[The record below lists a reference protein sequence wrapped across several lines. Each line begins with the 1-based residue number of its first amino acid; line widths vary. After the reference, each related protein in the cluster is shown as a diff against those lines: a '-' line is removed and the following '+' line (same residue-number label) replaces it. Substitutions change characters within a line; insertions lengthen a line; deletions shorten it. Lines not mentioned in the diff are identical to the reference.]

1 MIKDSGLPAA
11 PDYQALFEA
20 APDLYLVLRS
30 DLTIVAVSNA
40 YAQATLTRRE
50 DILGRGIFEVFP
62 DNPNEPTATGSRNL
76 RESLERVLKNR
87 KSDSMAV
94 QKYDIQRL
102 EGGFEERFW
111 SPLNTPVL
119 DARGEVVYIIHK
131 VEDVTEFVRLKQ
143 QHRKELESGVEA
155 RERISKAEAEVFQRA
170 QEISEAN
177 RKLRELDRV
186 KTDFFANISHE
197 LRTPLTL
204 ILGPVTRMLAESEPG
219 SMYRRGLETVERNAR
234 LLLKQV
240 NDLLDITKLEAGQLE
255 INYAKSDI
263 THLCRMLAANFEAL
277 ARDKRVAFTVYAS
290 ETLHVQIDEE
300 KVERALL
307 NLLSNAF
314 KFTPVDG
321 SVELCVEREGNEA
334 IIRVADS
341 GPGIPP
347 DARMKVFER
356 FQQLPGTGR
365 TGGTGLG
372 LSIVKEF
379 VTLHRG
385 SVHVEES
392 SLGGAAF
399 VVRLPLYAPED
410 TAVAEQ
416 RVGTRSEPS
425 VVFLAELRDHV
436 ASSTSDEQ
444 RAAHGGLVLIVDDN
458 ADMREHLIGILSQHH
473 RIATA
478 ANGFDGLNKIAEL
491 LPDLVISD
499 VMMPVM
505 TGEEMARRMLDNPSI
520 RDIPVLMLTAKLDE
534 GLKVAMLR
542 QGVRDYLAKP
552 FSADELAAKVAGLV
566 AERRRILA
574 DNAVLVD
581 KLSKSNQDL
590 ERFAYAAAHDLK
602 SPLRAIHNLAGWIV
616 EDSVHLLSAESSQ
629 HLERLRQ
636 QVRRMEKLLDDML
649 DYATIGIGGKA
660 HSLELTDGA
669 SIVRQAVELVAPP
682 DSFEIRLDERLGA
695 MMLKRMPLQQIFVNL
710 IQNAVK
716 HHHRA
721 SGTVEVSL
729 AEDETNFIF
738 SVRDDGP
745 GIPAEFHEHVFAMF
759 QTLKPRASSGGSGI
773 GLALAKKLALS
784 ENGDISVESVP
795 GHGACFRV
803 RWPKKTLS
811 GAIEND
817 IRYA

>member
-1 MIKDSGLPAA
+1 MTKDSGLPAA

-20 APDLYLVLRS
+20 APDLYLVLRN

-50 DILGRGIFEVFP
+50 DILAQGIFDVFP
-62 DNPNEPTATGSRNL
+62 DNPDEPAATGSRNL

-94 QKYDIQRL
+94 QKYDIQRPD
-102 EGGFEERFW
+102 GGFEERFW

-119 DARGEVVYIIHK
+119 DAGGEVVHIIHK

-143 QHRKELESGVEA
+143 QHRKELESGAEA
-155 RERISKAEAEVFQRA
+155 RARISKVEAEIFQRA

-177 RKLRELDRV
+177 RKLRELDRIR
-186 KTDFFANISHE
+186 TDFFANISHE

-204 ILGPVTRMLAESEPG
+204 ILGPVTRMLAEAEPG
-219 SMYRRGLETVERNAR
+219 SMYRRELEIVERNAR

-255 INYAKSDI
+255 INYTKTDI
-263 THLCRMLAANFEAL
+263 AHLCRMLAANFEAL
-277 ARDKRVAFTVYAS
+277 AHDKRMALTVHAP
-290 ETLHVQIDEE
+290 ETQYIEIDED

-321 SVELCVEREGNEA
+321 SVEISVEREGNEA

-356 FQQLPGTGR
+356 FQQLQGAGR

-379 VTLHRG
+379 VGLHRG
-385 SVHVEES
+385 SVDVEES

-399 VVRLPLYAPED
+399 VVRLPFCAPED

-416 RVGTRSEPS
+416 RVGARHESS
-425 VVFLAELRDHV
+425 AVFLTELRDQV
-436 ASSTSDEQ
+436 AYLASDEQ

-458 ADMREHLIGILSQHH
+458 ADMRQHLIGILSTHH

-491 LPDLVISD
+491 LPDLVVSD
-499 VMMPVM
+499 VMMPLM
-505 TGEEMARRMLDNPSI
+505 TGEEMARRMLDDSRI

-566 AERRRILA
+566 AERRRTLA
-574 DNAVLVD
+574 DNAVMVD
-581 KLSKSNQDL
+581 NLSKLNQDL

-602 SPLRAIHNLAGWIV
+602 SPLRSIHNLAGWIA
-616 EDSVHLLSAESSQ
+616 EDSAHLLSAESNL

-649 DYATIGIGGKA
+649 DYATIGLGSGA
-660 HSLELTDGA
+660 DSPELVDGA
-669 SIVRQAVELVAPP
+669 AIVRQAIELVAPP
-682 DSFEIRLDERLGA
+682 NSFEIRLDERLGA
-695 MMLKRMPLQQIFVNL
+695 MMFTRMPLQQIFVNL

-716 HHHRA
+716 HHDRTA
-721 SGTVEVSL
+721 GTVEVNVS
-729 AEDETNFIF
+729 EDETNFIF

-745 GIPAEFHEHVFAMF
+745 GIPAEFHEDVFAIF

-773 GLALAKKLALS
+773 GLALAKKLAQS
-784 ENGDISVESVP
+784 ENGDITVESVL
-795 GHGACFRV
+795 GQGACFRV
-803 RWPKKTLS
+803 WWPKKTLS
-811 GAIEND
+811 GATKNGIS
-817 IRYA
+817 YA